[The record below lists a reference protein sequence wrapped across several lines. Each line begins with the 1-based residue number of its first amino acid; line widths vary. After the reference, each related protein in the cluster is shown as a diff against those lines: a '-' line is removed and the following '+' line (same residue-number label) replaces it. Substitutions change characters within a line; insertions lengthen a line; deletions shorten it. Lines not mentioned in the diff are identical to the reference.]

1 MKHPTKTKNHL
12 QSLDGARW
20 FWIYNPIKGH
30 LQPKKGHSRPKK
42 GFLLMYIL
50 IRFFKF
56 CGNFFG
62 KISLHCTPKRLL
74 KSRLYQAYREYR
86 LTETLEIL
94 NALGYGDDEAIALL
108 SEMSGGV
115 K

>member
-12 QSLDGARW
+12 LTLTGTRW
-20 FWIYNPIKGH
+20 FWIYNNPIKGH
-30 LQPKKGHSRPKK
+30 FVMS
-42 GFLLMYIL
+42 IL
-50 IRFFKF
+50 IRFSKF